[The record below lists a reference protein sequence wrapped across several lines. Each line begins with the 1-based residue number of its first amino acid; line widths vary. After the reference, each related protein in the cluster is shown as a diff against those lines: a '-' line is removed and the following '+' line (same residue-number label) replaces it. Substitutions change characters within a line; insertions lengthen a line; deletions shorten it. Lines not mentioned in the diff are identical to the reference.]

1 MKKIV
6 ALLVLFFAFSFNA
19 SAQEKTINELAR
31 EDAKLL
37 CDYLEIKGDIVNDF
51 VTLFEMKHETF
62 QTEGI
67 SEERKT
73 VMSDIVEKKILS
85 TLDASDIEKLN
96 MEPTI
101 MKKLTGK
108 K

>member
-62 QTEGI
+62 QTEGV
-67 SEERKT
+67 SEERKA
-73 VMSDIVEKKILS
+73 VMSDIVEKKILA